1 MFALHCGHTGAS
13 SPDLY
18 PQLLHTKYPIAQ
30 PPAPCFTFHSAVICL
45 FLITCECVDARIYA
59 HKKGQKE
66 RANARIDLLFGKD
79 NKSVTVPDAAVD
91 LLHKAVYPV
100 CEGFI
105 QSMTVD
111 IGNGVKGK
119 INITSKGII
128 KVARTK
134 TDTSTYAANR
144 TLSDCSQ
151 RSNRLFLIFFR
162 SCASRAGLSAH
173 LLPPQRCIA
182 IMRCGKEAGDE
193 QTAEKESI

>member
-1 MFALHCGHTGAS
+1 MMLYEQVEKREKESFGGVVTATGSCKFCGQVATRKALEEWGQEDIDELATE
-13 SPDLY
+13 
-18 PQLLHTKYPIAQ
+18 
-30 PPAPCFTFHSAVICL
+30 
-45 FLITCECVDARIYA
+45 TCECLDARIYA
-59 HKKGQKE
+59 YKKGQKE
-66 RANARIDLLFGKD
+66 RANARIDLLFGKE

-134 TDTSTYAANR
+134 TDTSTY
-144 TLSDCSQ
+144 
-151 RSNRLFLIFFR
+151 
-162 SCASRAGLSAH
+162 
-173 LLPPQRCIA
+173 
-182 IMRCGKEAGDE
+182 EA
-193 QTAEKESI
+193 